1 MNTLGVITG
10 IAMEAKLLERFAANP
25 NLIVGYAGL
34 TPGAPQ
40 IAAEKMIVAGATA
53 LMSFGLAGGLNPA
66 VSAGAV
72 IIPAEVRGPTTIAC
86 DLAWT
91 KRLAALFEITPSLLA
106 HAGGVLTSVQ
116 AKAELFAATGAAAAD
131 MESYGIAEVASIHG
145 LPFAALRVVADTAAD
160 TIPSAAL
167 GAMNEDGRIRPG
179 AAALGALKRPW
190 QIPGLIRLGGR
201 TAVAMNRLETLAR
214 LGAPGFF
221 GLM

>member
-1 MNTLGVITG
+1 MKTLGIITG
-10 IAMEAKLLERFAANP
+10 IAMEAKLLERFAGSP
-25 NLIVGYAGL
+25 NLLVGYAGL

-72 IIPAEVRGPTTIAC
+72 VIPAEVRGADTLAC

-91 KRLAALFEITPSLLA
+91 KRLAALMETTPSLLA
-106 HAGGVLTSVQ
+106 HAAAVLTSAQ
-116 AKAELFAATGAAAAD
+116 AKADLFAATGAAAAD

-160 TIPSAAL
+160 AIPSAAL
-167 GAMNEDGRIRPG
+167 KAMTDDGRLRPG
-179 AAALGALKRPW
+179 AAALGALMRPW
-190 QIPGLIRLGGR
+190 QIPELVRLGRR
-201 TAVAMNRLETLAR
+201 TAVAMSKLETLAR
-214 LGAPGFF
+214 LGAPSLF

>member
-1 MNTLGVITG
+1 MIRLGIITG
-10 IAMEAKLLERFAANP
+10 IAMEAKLLERFTVSAN
-25 NLIVGYAGL
+25 LMVGYAGL

-72 IIPAEVRGPTTIAC
+72 IIPAEIRGTDTLAC

-91 KRLAALFEITPSLLA
+91 KRLAALMEATPSLLA
-106 HAGGVLTSVQ
+106 HAPGVLTSAQ

-145 LPFAALRVVADTAAD
+145 LPFAALRVVADTAID

-167 GAMNEDGRIRPG
+167 KAMTEDGRVRPG
-179 AAALGALKRPW
+179 AAALGALMRPW
-190 QIPGLIRLGGR
+190 QIPGMVRLGGR
-201 TAVAMNRLETLAR
+201 TAVAVKKLEALAR
-214 LGAPGFF
+214 VGAPGLF